1 MTKGRPFSIY
11 CIILFLYTEARK
23 NNHILLQRGMYLS
36 QKWSTAPFLSAGTQ
50 GGEALRV
57 MRIVWHRR
65 TCIRNLQSSHRR
77 CPIWEPATHSHNGER
92 NESACNS
99 HFAGNCKKRKKTQ
112 PMGNWLRGNWNIL
125 KTAGF
130 ILFFSKK
137 LPLLLPNSR
146 KRQGKWASS
155 WGNRPKMVGQHC
167 KTASQNCVVKL
178 PIFDDTAKKKPATS
192 FLSQAYGAPEGIRT
206 PGTWRRR
213 TTTQRVIWWYAA
225 LFCWFCTALPHLSQA
240 I

>member
-1 MTKGRPFSIY
+1 MQFPF
-11 CIILFLYTEARK
+11 CRQ
-23 NNHILLQRGMYLS
+23 LQ
-36 QKWSTAPFLSAGTQ
+36 KT
-50 GGEALRV
+50 
-57 MRIVWHRR
+57 
-65 TCIRNLQSSHRR
+65 
-77 CPIWEPATHSHNGER
+77 
-92 NESACNS
+92 
-99 HFAGNCKKRKKTQ
+99 KKTRSQ
-112 PMGNWLRGNWNIL
+112 WEIDCEEIENIL

-178 PIFDDTAKKKPATS
+178 PIFDDTVKKKPATS
-192 FLSQAYGAPEGIRT
+192 FLSQALGAPEGIRT

-213 TTTQRVIWWYAA
+213 TKTGRYRLTLKREFCWLYTVTTQNKKKPVVGYHNR
-225 LFCWFCTALPHLSQA
+225 LFRHFEGRLHSSGQMVVNNPTHSHIFSAKKVL
-240 I
+240 

>member
-11 CIILFLYTEARK
+11 CIILFLCTEARK

-36 QKWSTAPFLSAGTQ
+36 QKWSTAPFCPPVHRAARPYGLCVLYDTAARVPEICS
-50 GGEALRV
+50 LRIEDV
-57 MRIVWHRR
+57 RFENPPHIRIMGNGMKVRAV
-65 TCIRNLQSSHRR
+65 
-77 CPIWEPATHSHNGER
+77 PILPATAKNG
-92 NESACNS
+92 
-99 HFAGNCKKRKKTQ
+99 KTPQ

-155 WGNRPKMVGQHC
+155 WGNRPKMVWQHC

-192 FLSQAYGAPEGIRT
+192 FLSQAYGATGRIRT
-206 PGTWRRR
+206 SGLPGRR
-213 TTTQRVIWWYAA
+213 TTTRRVIWWYTAI
-225 LFCWFCTALPHLSQA
+225 FCWFCTATAHLSQT

>member
-1 MTKGRPFSIY
+1 MANT
-11 CIILFLYTEARK
+11 
-23 NNHILLQRGMYLS
+23 
-36 QKWSTAPFLSAGTQ
+36 
-50 GGEALRV
+50 
-57 MRIVWHRR
+57 
-65 TCIRNLQSSHRR
+65 
-77 CPIWEPATHSHNGER
+77 
-92 NESACNS
+92 
-99 HFAGNCKKRKKTQ
+99 
-112 PMGNWLRGNWNIL
+112 L

-130 ILFFSKK
+130 ILSFSKK

-178 PIFDDTAKKKPATS
+178 PIFDDTVKKKPATS

-213 TTTQRVIWWYAA
+213 TMTGVRRQTINRKFCQFYPTAPKTRKSLLLVVTIGFFGVLKGKCAIVVKWWSKI
-225 LFCWFCTALPHLSQA
+225 TPP
-240 I
+240 

>member
-1 MTKGRPFSIY
+1 MVHCTVFPAARRAARPYGLCVLYDIATRVSEICSLRIEDIRFENPPHIR
-11 CIILFLYTEARK
+11 IMGNGMKVRAVPIL
-23 NNHILLQRGMYLS
+23 
-36 QKWSTAPFLSAGTQ
+36 
-50 GGEALRV
+50 
-57 MRIVWHRR
+57 
-65 TCIRNLQSSHRR
+65 
-77 CPIWEPATHSHNGER
+77 PATAKNG
-92 NESACNS
+92 
-99 HFAGNCKKRKKTQ
+99 KTPQ

-178 PIFDDTAKKKPATS
+178 PIFDDTAKKS
-192 FLSQAYGAPEGIRT
+192 LRH
-206 PGTWRRR
+206 
-213 TTTQRVIWWYAA
+213 
-225 LFCWFCTALPHLSQA
+225 LFCHRLLVRPGGFEPLAFRVGELRRNAQYDDTLRFFVGSALLRHT
-240 I
+240 